1 MKLTAVLSLTDNYTD
16 TLKQAIKKT
25 QEFRDETE
33 KTRKALEE
41 TFGQKYEISMNTT
54 EAATDLKKV
63 RKSLQDME
71 QTNVFVSLQVKEP
84 KGADWKDKLVKAGA
98 KVATGILS
106 AFMKVVKLMF
116 QPLKLLSHTA
126 QLVTASIKGAAA
138 MERNV
143 LSVEHL
149 IAANNKGLP
158 AEAVKKRAADYM
170 KSYRSSPELASFGSE
185 EVQKAGTR
193 AIGIAMGETGEAG
206 NLLRLAGDMAA
217 VTPGKSLEDALD
229 ALAELKKGEADA
241 MEDFGFQTTESKVKA
256 AGKNMG
262 KVTSRNGVA
271 LADMFAGGGKKA
283 GESTQGL
290 WTSITNALKDG
301 IGDMG
306 RKTLDALKP
315 ELKNWAAFLRSDGFQ
330 KMLTAGSDLLSGLA
344 QGVAQRSEQLRGWLE
359 STFFNNEEFGKLDL
373 KDKITLV
380 LDKLKTGFNDW
391 FKKEGK
397 DMIASIGAEG
407 SVFMAAITS
416 TFSSIG
422 LKIVL
427 SLGDGL
433 TQGMETIIKDHPFLT
448 ALGYGAAGAGIGG
461 ILGPLGAGLGFLGG
475 FGGSLLESLVLNWM
489 DSDSSA
495 SPKSATPSKQ
505 RTDMGPGA
513 GPMST
518 PGPGGKPPSAPSVI
532 YNPKSIQTPYLQP
545 APTPGPPASLP
556 LYYNHAIGLPRVPYD
571 NYPAMLHQN
580 ERVLTAQEARSMDR
594 SGSPVVINLTAGKT
608 ADPDIG
614 RLMAALKQAVEAAG
628 FNMAPG
634 GATA

>member
-25 QEFRDETE
+25 QEFRDETL
-33 KTRKALEE
+33 KTKKALEE
-41 TFGQKYEISMNTT
+41 TFGQKYEINMNTK

-63 RKSLQDME
+63 QKSLKDMDH
-71 QTNVFVSLQVKEP
+71 TNLFVSLQLKEP
-84 KGADWKDKLVKAGA
+84 KGSDWKEKLVKAGA
-98 KVATGILS
+98 KVAMGIFS

-126 QLVTASIKGAAA
+126 DLVTASIKGAAA

-170 KSYRSSPELASFGSE
+170 KTYRSSPELASFDSG

-193 AIGIAMGETGEAG
+193 AIGIAMGDTVEAN

-241 MEDFGFQTTESKVKA
+241 MEDFGFRTTESKIKA

-271 LADMFAGGGKKA
+271 LSDMFAGGGKKA
-283 GESTQGL
+283 GESAEGL
-290 WTSITNALKDG
+290 WKSITNALKDG

-315 ELKNWAAFLRSDGFQ
+315 ELKNWAVFLRSDGFQ
-330 KMLTAGSDLLSGLA
+330 KMLTAGSELLSGLA

-373 KDKITLV
+373 KDKITMV
-380 LDKLKTGFNDW
+380 LDKIKTGFNDW
-391 FKKEGK
+391 FSKEGK
-397 DMIASIGAEG
+397 DMITSIGAEG
-407 SVFMAAITS
+407 SVFMAAVTS

-422 LKIVL
+422 LKMVL
-427 SLGDGL
+427 SLGDGI
-433 TQGMETIIKDHPFLT
+433 TRGMETIIKDHPVLS
-448 ALGYGAAGAGIGG
+448 ALAYGVAGAGIGA
-461 ILGPLGAGLGFLGG
+461 ILGPGGAVLGAAAGAGA
-475 FGGSLLESLVLNWM
+475 SLLESLVLNMLDWG
-489 DSDSSA
+489 SSK
-495 SPKSATPSKQ
+495 SSKSAKQ
-505 RTDMGPGA
+505 NTSVGPGT

-518 PGPGGKPPSAPSVI
+518 PASAQKPPSAPSVI

-545 APTPGPPASLP
+545 APTPGPPPALP

>member
-25 QEFRDETE
+25 QEFRDETL
-33 KTRKALEE
+33 KTKKALEE
-41 TFGQKYEISMNTT
+41 TFGQKYEINMNTK

-63 RKSLQDME
+63 QKSLKDMDH
-71 QTNVFVSLQVKEP
+71 TNLFVSLQLKEP
-84 KGADWKDKLVKAGA
+84 KGSDWKEKLVKAGA
-98 KVATGILS
+98 KVAMGILS

-126 QLVTASIKGAAA
+126 ELVTASIKGAAA

-170 KSYRSSPELASFGSE
+170 KTYRSSPELASFDSV

-193 AIGIAMGETGEAG
+193 TIGIAMGDTVEAN

-241 MEDFGFQTTESKVKA
+241 MEDFGFQTTESKIKA

-271 LADMFAGGGKKA
+271 LSDMFAGGGKKA
-283 GESTQGL
+283 GESAEGL
-290 WTSITNALKDG
+290 WKSITNALKDG

-315 ELKNWAAFLRSDGFQ
+315 ELKNWAVFLRSDGFQ
-330 KMLTAGSDLLSGLA
+330 KMLTAGSELLSGLA
-344 QGVAQRSEQLRGWLE
+344 QGVTQRSEQLRGWLE
-359 STFFNNEEFGKLDL
+359 RTFFNNEEFGKLDL
-373 KDKITLV
+373 KDKITIV
-380 LDKLKTGFNDW
+380 LEKIKTGFNDW
-391 FKKEGK
+391 FSKEGK
-397 DMIASIGAEG
+397 DMITSIGAEG
-407 SVFMAAITS
+407 SVFMAAVTS

-422 LKIVL
+422 FKMVL
-427 SLGDGL
+427 SLGYGL
-433 TQGMETIIKDHPFLT
+433 TQGMEKIIKDHPVLS
-448 ALGYGAAGAGIGG
+448 ALAYGVAGAGIGA
-461 ILGPLGAGLGFLGG
+461 ILGPGGAVLGAAAGAGA
-475 FGGSLLESLVLNWM
+475 SLLESLVLNMLDWG
-489 DSDSSA
+489 SSE
-495 SPKSATPSKQ
+495 SSKPTKQ
-505 RTDMGPGA
+505 NTSVGPGT

-518 PGPGGKPPSAPSVI
+518 PSPAQKPPSAPSVI
-532 YNPKSIQTPYLQP
+532 YNPKSIQMPYLQP
-545 APTPGPPASLP
+545 TPAPGPPPALP

-594 SGSPVVINLTAGKT
+594 SGSPVVINLIAGKT
-608 ADPDIG
+608 SDPDIG

>member
-25 QEFRDETE
+25 QEFRDETL
-33 KTRKALEE
+33 KTKKALEE

-63 RKSLQDME
+63 QKSLKDMDH
-71 QTNVFVSLQVKEP
+71 TNLFVSLQLKEP
-84 KGADWKDKLVKAGA
+84 KGSNWKEKLVKAGA
-98 KVATGILS
+98 KVAMGILS

-126 QLVTASIKGAAA
+126 ELVTASIKGAAA

-158 AEAVKKRAADYM
+158 AEAVKNRAADYM
-170 KSYRSSPELASFGSE
+170 KTYRSSPELASFNSE

-193 AIGIAMGETGEAG
+193 AVGIAMGDTSEAS

-241 MEDFGFQTTESKVKA
+241 MEDFGFRTTESKVKA

-271 LADMFAGGGKKA
+271 LSDMFAGGGKKA
-283 GESTQGL
+283 GESAQGL

-330 KMLTAGSDLLSGLA
+330 KMVTAGSELLSGLA

-373 KDKITLV
+373 KDKITMV
-380 LDKLKTGFNDW
+380 LDKIKTGFDNW
-391 FKKEGK
+391 FSKEGK
-397 DMIASIGAEG
+397 DMITSIGAEG
-407 SVFMAAITS
+407 SVFMAAVTS

-422 LKIVL
+422 FKMIL
-427 SLGDGL
+427 SLGYGI
-433 TQGMETIIKDHPFLT
+433 TQGMETIIKDHPVLS
-448 ALGYGAAGAGIGG
+448 ALAYGVAGAGIGA
-461 ILGPLGAGLGFLGG
+461 ILGPGGAVLGAAAGAGA
-475 FGGSLLESLVLNWM
+475 SLLESLVLNMLDWG
-489 DSDSSA
+489 SSK
-495 SPKSATPSKQ
+495 SSKSAQQNTS
-505 RTDMGPGA
+505 MEPGT

-518 PGPGGKPPSAPSVI
+518 PASAQKPPSAPSVI
-532 YNPKSIQTPYLQP
+532 YNPKSIQMPYLQP
-545 APTPGPPASLP
+545 VPTPGPPPALP

>member
-33 KTRKALEE
+33 KTKKALEE

-63 RKSLQDME
+63 QKSLKDMDH
-71 QTNVFVSLQVKEP
+71 TNLFVSLQLKEP
-84 KGADWKDKLVKAGA
+84 KGSDWKEKLVKAGA
-98 KVATGILS
+98 KVAMGILS

-170 KSYRSSPELASFGSE
+170 KTYRSSPELASFDSE

-193 AIGIAMGETGEAG
+193 AVGIAMGDTSEAS

-241 MEDFGFQTTESKVKA
+241 MEDFGFQTTESKIKA

-271 LADMFAGGGKKA
+271 LSDMFAGGGKKA
-283 GESTQGL
+283 GESAEGL

-330 KMLTAGSDLLSGLA
+330 KMLTAGSELLSGLA

-359 STFFNNEEFGKLDL
+359 RTFFNNEEFGKLDL
-373 KDKITLV
+373 KDKITIV
-380 LDKLKTGFNDW
+380 LDKIKTGFNDW
-391 FKKEGK
+391 FSKEGK
-397 DMIASIGAEG
+397 DMITSIGAEG
-407 SVFMAAITS
+407 SVFMAAIAS

-422 LKIVL
+422 FKIT
-427 SLGDGL
+427 LGLADGL
-433 TQGMETIIKDHPFLT
+433 TRGMETIIKDHPVLS
-448 ALGYGAAGAGIGG
+448 ALAYGVAGAGIGA
-461 ILGPLGAGLGFLGG
+461 ILGPGGAALGAAAGAGA
-475 FGGSLLESLVLNWM
+475 SLLESLVLNMLDWG
-489 DSDSSA
+489 SS
-495 SPKSATPSKQ
+495 KSSKSVKQ
-505 RTDMGPGA
+505 NTSVAPGT

-518 PGPGGKPPSAPSVI
+518 PASAQKPPSAPSVI
-532 YNPKSIQTPYLQP
+532 YNPKSIQMPYLQP
-545 APTPGPPASLP
+545 APTPGPPPALP

-580 ERVLTAQEARSMDR
+580 ERVLTAQEARNMDR

-608 ADPDIG
+608 TDPDIG

>member
-25 QEFRDETE
+25 QEFRHETV
-33 KTRKALEE
+33 KTKKALEE
-41 TFGQKYEISMNTT
+41 TFGQKYEVNMNTK

-63 RKSLQDME
+63 QKSLKDMDH
-71 QTNVFVSLQVKEP
+71 TSLFVSLQLKEP
-84 KGADWKDKLVKAGA
+84 KGSDWKEKLIKAGA
-98 KVATGILS
+98 KVATSILS

-126 QLVTASIKGAAA
+126 ELVTASIKGAAA

-143 LSVEHL
+143 LSVEHQ

-170 KSYRSSPELASFGSE
+170 KTYRSSPELSSFDSG
-185 EVQKAGTR
+185 EVQNAGSR
-193 AIGIAMGETGEAG
+193 AIGIAMGDTAEAN

-241 MEDFGFQTTESKVKA
+241 MEDFGFRTTESKVKA

-283 GESTQGL
+283 GESAQGL

-306 RKTLDALKP
+306 RNTLDALKP

-330 KMLTAGSDLLSGLA
+330 KMLTAGSELLSGLA
-344 QGVAQRSEQLRGWLE
+344 QGVAQRSEELRGWLE
-359 STFFNNEEFGKLDL
+359 RTFFQNEEFGKLDL
-373 KDKITLV
+373 KDKITIV
-380 LDKLKTGFNDW
+380 LDKIKTGFNDW
-391 FKKEGK
+391 FSKEGK
-397 DMIASIGAEG
+397 DMITSIGAEG
-407 SVFMAAITS
+407 SVFMVEITS

-422 LKIVL
+422 FKIA
-427 SLGDGL
+427 LGLADGL
-433 TQGMETIIKDHPFLT
+433 TRGMETIIKDHPILS
-448 ALGYGAAGAGIGG
+448 ALAYGVAGAGIGA
-461 ILGPLGAGLGFLGG
+461 ILGPGGAVLGAAAGAGA
-475 FGGSLLESLVLNWM
+475 SLLESLVLNWM
-489 DSDSSA
+489 DGGSSKSSKPAKQDSSEA
-495 SPKSATPSKQ
+495 
-505 RTDMGPGA
+505 PGT

-518 PGPGGKPPSAPSVI
+518 PGVGSKPPSAPSVI
-532 YNPKSIQTPYLQP
+532 YNPKSIQMPYLQP
-545 APTPGPPASLP
+545 TPAPGPPPALP

-594 SGSPVVINLTAGKT
+594 SGSPVVINLTAGRT

-614 RLMAALKQAVEAAG
+614 RLMVALKQAVEAAG

>member
-33 KTRKALEE
+33 KTKKALEE
-41 TFGQKYEISMNTT
+41 TFGQKYEINMNTK
-54 EAATDLKKV
+54 EAATDLKTV
-63 RKSLQDME
+63 QKSLKDMDH
-71 QTNVFVSLQVKEP
+71 TNVFVSLQLKEP
-84 KGADWKDKLVKAGA
+84 KGSDWKEKLVKAGA
-98 KVATGILS
+98 KVALGILS

-170 KSYRSSPELASFGSE
+170 KTYRSSPELASFDSE

-193 AIGIAMGETGEAG
+193 AVGIAMGDTSEAS

-241 MEDFGFQTTESKVKA
+241 MEDFGFRTTESKIKA

-271 LADMFAGGGKKA
+271 LSDMFAGGGKKA
-283 GESTQGL
+283 GESAEGL
-290 WTSITNALKDG
+290 WKSITNALKDG

-330 KMLTAGSDLLSGLA
+330 KMITAGSELLSGLA
-344 QGVAQRSEQLRGWLE
+344 QGVTQRSEQLRGWLE

-373 KDKITLV
+373 KDKITMV
-380 LDKLKTGFNDW
+380 LDKVKTGFNDW

-397 DMIASIGAEG
+397 DFFQNIVNDLIQVFADAAIKFGEVGTTIGKSIGRGMIEG
-407 SVFMAAITS
+407 
-416 TFSSIG
+416 
-422 LKIVL
+422 
-427 SLGDGL
+427 LG
-433 TQGMETIIKDHPFLT
+433 EVAKDHPVLSSLTIGTAATSVGGPVVGAAAAGT
-448 ALGYGAAGAGIGG
+448 ALVISSA
-461 ILGPLGAGLGFLGG
+461 GG
-475 FGGSLLESLVLNWM
+475 FM
-489 DSDSSA
+489 DQVEERKKVRELGKNAAWEKSKNSSPEA
-495 SPKSATPSKQ
+495 PFLPDTALSGKPKG
-505 RTDMGPGA
+505 RNFLHDGRDWVWGHLIDMGLMDAP
-513 GPMST
+513 
-518 PGPGGKPPSAPSVI
+518 KP
-532 YNPKSIQTPYLQP
+532 K
-545 APTPGPPASLP
+545 
-556 LYYNHAIGLPRVPYD
+556 AIGLPRVPYD

-594 SGSPVVINLTAGKT
+594 SGSPVVINLAAGKT

>member
-25 QEFRDETE
+25 QEFRHETV
-33 KTRKALEE
+33 KTKKALEE
-41 TFGQKYEISMNTT
+41 TFGQKYEVNMNTK

-63 RKSLQDME
+63 QKSLKDMDH
-71 QTNVFVSLQVKEP
+71 TSLFVSLQLKEP
-84 KGADWKDKLVKAGA
+84 KGSDWKEKLIKAGA
-98 KVATGILS
+98 KVATSILS

-126 QLVTASIKGAAA
+126 ELVTASLKGAAA

-170 KSYRSSPELASFGSE
+170 KTYRSSPELASFDSG

-193 AIGIAMGETGEAG
+193 AIGIAMGDTVEAN

-241 MEDFGFQTTESKVKA
+241 MEDFGFQTTESKIKA

-283 GESTQGL
+283 GESAEGL
-290 WTSITNALKDG
+290 WKSITNALKDG

-330 KMLTAGSDLLSGLA
+330 KMLTAGSELLSGLA
-344 QGVAQRSEQLRGWLE
+344 QGVTQRSEELRGWLE
-359 STFFNNEEFGKLDL
+359 RTFFQNEEFGKLDL
-373 KDKITLV
+373 KDKITMV
-380 LDKLKTGFNDW
+380 LDKIKTGFNDW
-391 FKKEGK
+391 FSKEGK
-397 DMIASIGAEG
+397 DMITSIGAEG

-422 LKIVL
+422 FKIA
-427 SLGDGL
+427 LGLADGL
-433 TQGMETIIKDHPFLT
+433 TRGMETIIKDHPILS
-448 ALGYGAAGAGIGG
+448 ALAYGVAGAGIGA
-461 ILGPLGAGLGFLGG
+461 ILGPGGAVLGAAAGAGA
-475 FGGSLLESLVLNWM
+475 SLLESLVLNWM
-489 DSDSSA
+489 DGGSS
-495 SPKSATPSKQ
+495 KSSKSVKQ
-505 RTDMGPGA
+505 NTSVAPGT

-518 PGPGGKPPSAPSVI
+518 PASAQKPPSAPSVI
-532 YNPKSIQTPYLQP
+532 YNPKSIQMPYLQP
-545 APTPGPPASLP
+545 TPAPGPPPALP

-571 NYPAMLHQN
+571 NYPAILHQN

-608 ADPDIG
+608 SDPDIG
-614 RLMAALKQAVEAAG
+614 RLMVALKQAVEAAG